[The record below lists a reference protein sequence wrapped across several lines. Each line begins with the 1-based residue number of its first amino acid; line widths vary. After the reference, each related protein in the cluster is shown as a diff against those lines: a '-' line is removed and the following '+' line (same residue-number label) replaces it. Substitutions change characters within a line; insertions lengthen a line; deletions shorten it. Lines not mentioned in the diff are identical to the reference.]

1 VPAPLFAPEGVRQP
15 AGRPWR
21 LDAGV
26 LIGMALV
33 GVVWMAALPRETR
46 VDGVHVAQEAT
57 YFAAAVLA
65 YLFLATWRERWL
77 TLGWIVFMLS
87 LYIEVLDEFTTESTF
102 WGETLTFLL
111 GAGGLVVAGVGFW
124 MHSRRREDE
133 RRIHANAVA
142 GLERSLATLQAVVE
156 STPDAVTV
164 RDLEGRY
171 VLVNAAA
178 ARAMGRAVE
187 ALVGRTNADL
197 LQGGRALSDKDR
209 RVVDTGETITYEET
223 LAQET
228 GNRTALVTK
237 TVYRDARGFAVGIL
251 RASRDITTRKL
262 AEAQLAHDAAHDGL
276 TGLPNR
282 ATFVEDLAVAISR
295 TKRRPNHLF
304 AVLFMD
310 VDRFK
315 VINDSLGH
323 AVGDA
328 LLTALARSLRSWLR
342 PMDVVARLGGDEFVI
357 LLDGMDAVGDAAS
370 VAERIEQGLRAPLKV
385 GEREIFASVS
395 IGIALSTTPY
405 DRPDDVLRDADLALY
420 RAKAAGR
427 SRYAL
432 FDIELHEKA
441 MARLQLETDLRRG
454 LTRNEFRVAYQPIVS
469 LNGQKLVGFEALV
482 RWQHPTRGLLSPAE
496 FLEVADDTGL
506 MVPLGRWILKESLGQ
521 LAAWQTQHRDA
532 GTLTM
537 SVNVSGRQLIHP
549 HLIVYV
555 REALEAAG
563 LAPARLRIEV
573 TESVIMEHTE
583 AAVERLHELR
593 AFGVQL
599 DMDDFG
605 TGYSSL
611 SHLQRF
617 PLQAVK
623 IDRSFVDR
631 MRGGSQTE
639 IVRAILTLGRE
650 LGLDVIA
657 EGVETIEQQTML
669 TDMGCPHAQGYYYS
683 HPVGAEA
690 AAGIIGSGIGVR

>member
-1 VPAPLFAPEGVRQP
+1 VTDGPYQTGR
-15 AGRPWR
+15 RPWR
-21 LDAGV
+21 VDTMFAL
-26 LIGMALV
+26 ALV
-33 GVVWMAALPRETR
+33 VVGILWMAGFPPETR
-46 VDGVHVAQEAT
+46 VDSVHVAQEAT
-57 YFAAAVLA
+57 HFACALLA
-65 YLFLATWRERWL
+65 YVFIVTWRERWL
-77 TLGWIVFMLS
+77 TLGWAVFTLA
-87 LYIEVLDEFTTESTF
+87 LYIEVLDEFTAETAF
-102 WGETLTFLL
+102 WGETLTFIL
-111 GAGGLVVAGVGFW
+111 GAGGLALAGVGFW
-124 MHSRRREDE
+124 LHSRRREEE
-133 RRIHANAVA
+133 RRTHAMAVA
-142 GLERSLATLQAVVE
+142 GLERGLATLQAVVE

-171 VLVNAAA
+171 LLVNAAA
-178 ARAMGRAVE
+178 ARALGRSADE
-187 ALVGRTNADL
+187 TIGRTNADL
-197 LQGGRALSDKDR
+197 APGAQALSDKDR
-209 RVVDTGETITYEET
+209 RVLDTGETITYEESQP
-223 LAQET
+223 QES
-228 GNRTALVTK
+228 GRRTFLVTK
-237 TVYRDARGFAVGIL
+237 TVYRDARGFAVGLL
-251 RASRDITTRKL
+251 RVSRDITTRKL

-295 TKRRPNHLF
+295 VKRRPDHLF

-328 LLTALARSLRSWLR
+328 LLTVLARSLRSWLR

-357 LLDGMDAVGDAAS
+357 LLDSMDAVGDAAS

-405 DRPDDVLRDADLALY
+405 DKPDDVLRDADLALY

-427 SRYAL
+427 GRYAL

-469 LNGQKLVGFEALV
+469 LAGQKLVGFEALV
-482 RWQHPTRGLLSPAE
+482 RWQHPSRGLLGPVE

-506 MVPLGRWILKESLGQ
+506 MVPIGRWILKESLGQ
-521 LAAWQTQHRDA
+521 LAAWQARHRDA
-532 GTLTM
+532 AGLTI

-549 HLIVYV
+549 HLLMYV
-555 REALEAAG
+555 REALDAAG
-563 LAPARLRIEV
+563 LTPARLRIEV

-583 AAVERLHELR
+583 AAIERLHELR
-593 AFGVQL
+593 ALGVQL

-631 MRGGSQTE
+631 LRGGTQTE

-657 EGVETIEQQTML
+657 EGVETLEQQTML

-690 AAGIIGSGIGVR
+690 AAEIIGAGIGVR